1 MFPKSYSEFYEIR
14 YLIYYILTIGW
25 ISSKSPSQGYFPK
38 SYPKFLP
45 NLIILRYLDYQIL
58 TIGWIPQHLQCMI
71 SFQNLILTVIQILF
85 CLYFYHKIAYYAF
98 IFSYLHF
105 LLFLIFTSTTLSSF
119 FLQNL
124 TFTFFQIPSSLS
136 SWSPKNELKSTKLFI
151 HRWRRLKSSISKY
164 FPNFGYSYKPI
175 KRPILVSS

>member
-25 ISSKSPSQGYFPK
+25 ISSKSLSHDYFPK

-58 TIGWIPQHLQCMI
+58 NIGWIPQHLQCMI

-85 CLYFYHKIAYYAF
+85 YLYFYHKNSILRLHF
-98 IFSYLHF
+98 FLPSLSPISYLHF
-105 LLFLIFTSTTLSSF
+105 NHFIFIFPTKSYIHFLSNPI
-119 FLQNL
+119 
-124 TFTFFQIPSSLS
+124 FTFFV
-136 SWSPKNELKSTKLFI
+136 
-151 HRWRRLKSSISKY
+151 IS
-164 FPNFGYSYKPI
+164 
-175 KRPILVSS
+175 